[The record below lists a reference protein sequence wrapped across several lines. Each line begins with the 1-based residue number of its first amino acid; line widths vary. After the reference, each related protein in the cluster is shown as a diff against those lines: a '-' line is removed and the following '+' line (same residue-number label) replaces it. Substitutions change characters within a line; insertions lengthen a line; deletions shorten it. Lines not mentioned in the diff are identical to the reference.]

1 MTRSPRVVEIAKEL
15 GGKDPNQGV
24 NPDEV
29 VAIGAAIQGA
39 VLKGDVNDVLLLDV
53 TPLTLGIETAGAVST
68 PMIERNTTIPT
79 KKSQVFSTAAD
90 NQPAVD
96 IVVLQGER
104 SMSQDN
110 KTLGT
115 FKLDG
120 IRPAPRGTP
129 QVEVT
134 FDIDA
139 NGILNVTAKDKDTG
153 KDQKIT
159 ISGSSSMDDEEVD
172 RLKKE
177 AEKFADQDKEKK
189 EAVQT
194 RNDLDSLVYQCEKQ
208 LADLGDK
215 ATDDLKKMTDDM
227 LADAKK
233 VLDDQTSTTSSI
245 KEAKEKLE
253 KGFEELAKLAA
264 QAGGGATDPAAAAA
278 AAAGS
283 GDNKSKEDDIV
294 DADFEVVD
302 DENDDKEKS

>member
-1 MTRSPRVVEIAKEL
+1 
-15 GGKDPNQGV
+15 
-24 NPDEV
+24 
-29 VAIGAAIQGA
+29 
-39 VLKGDVNDVLLLDV
+39 
-53 TPLTLGIETAGAVST
+53 
-68 PMIERNTTIPT
+68 
-79 KKSQVFSTAAD
+79 
-90 NQPAVD
+90 
-96 IVVLQGER
+96 
-104 SMSQDN
+104 
-110 KTLGT
+110 
-115 FKLDG
+115 
-120 IRPAPRGTP
+120 
-129 QVEVT
+129 VT

-208 LADLGDK
+208 LTDLGDK
-215 ATDDLKKMTDDM
+215 ATDELKKMTDDM
-227 LADAKK
+227 LAEAKK
-233 VLDDQTSTTSSI
+233 VLDDQSSTTSAI

-278 AAAGS
+278 AAAAQSQSS

-302 DENDDKEKS
+302 DENDEKEKS

>member
-1 MTRSPRVVEIAKEL
+1 
-15 GGKDPNQGV
+15 
-24 NPDEV
+24 
-29 VAIGAAIQGA
+29 
-39 VLKGDVNDVLLLDV
+39 
-53 TPLTLGIETAGAVST
+53 
-68 PMIERNTTIPT
+68 
-79 KKSQVFSTAAD
+79 
-90 NQPAVD
+90 
-96 IVVLQGER
+96 
-104 SMSQDN
+104 MSQDN

-215 ATDDLKKMTDDM
+215 ATDELKKMTDDM

-264 QAGGGATDPAAAAA
+264 QAGGGATDPAAAAQSQS
-278 AAAGS
+278 S

-294 DADFEVVD
+294 DADFEVVE

>member
-1 MTRSPRVVEIAKEL
+1 
-15 GGKDPNQGV
+15 
-24 NPDEV
+24 
-29 VAIGAAIQGA
+29 
-39 VLKGDVNDVLLLDV
+39 
-53 TPLTLGIETAGAVST
+53 
-68 PMIERNTTIPT
+68 
-79 KKSQVFSTAAD
+79 
-90 NQPAVD
+90 
-96 IVVLQGER
+96 
-104 SMSQDN
+104 MSHDN

-159 ISGSSSMDDEEVD
+159 ISGSSSMDDDEVE

-189 EAVQT
+189 DSVQT

-208 LADLGDK
+208 LTDLGDK
-215 ATDDLKKMTDDM
+215 APEDLKKKVDDM
-227 LADAKK
+227 VADAKK
-233 VLDDQTSTTSSI
+233 VLDDESSTPATL
-245 KEAKEKLE
+245 KEAKQKLE
-253 KGFEELAKLAA
+253 KGFEELAKQLAE
-264 QAGGGATDPAAAAA
+264 AGAGASDPAAAAA

-283 GDNKSKEDDIV
+283 AQANPENGKKSKEDDIV

-302 DENDDKEKS
+302 DESEASEKS